1 MVSWKNNSTNRLM
14 LPCLLLVRWFVL
26 IWAIRI
32 RHTDKQTNEHASNII
47 SVQPIGCRINV
58 TFRFW
63 DWTLRVLV
71 CLMLVWYFMF
81 VLSLCVVSL
90 ISSIFVLYLDMS
102 SASVPVSTI
111 PAWVRID
118 AVYYIIDSQTQ
129 LNTRSIWMI
138 WLYIPSV

>member
-1 MVSWKNNSTNRLM
+1 
-14 LPCLLLVRWFVL
+14 
-26 IWAIRI
+26 
-32 RHTDKQTNEHASNII
+32 
-47 SVQPIGCRINV
+47 
-58 TFRFW
+58 
-63 DWTLRVLV
+63 
-71 CLMLVWYFMF
+71 MLVWYFMF